1 VRPGTDSAGDPPTTG
16 GTDEAPVRP
25 VGGSF
30 SPDPAEVAG
39 SAVADPPVAPG
50 ATGSPATPDGGPSA
64 GAAPDGGPSDGAAP
78 VGGPAPSDPDA
89 ARPPNPPEEGGRG
102 TRRSLLPVV
111 LGALAV
117 VAIVAVLIVL
127 VVRTHDRSTPAAAP
141 AAPTSTPPATQARS
155 ADGSSQT
162 ELIHAIT
169 LLKSQYSY
177 LNTYGLVT
185 IPWLAQ
191 RSPTISWVTA
201 LTPVQQSSQ
210 VSLAITPQ
218 SALVATRSKDGACW
232 YVLDAEP
239 GASAITS
246 FQLPGPA
253 MYFNMQTGGGSCDGS
268 NPPMNGWGQTFPQP

>member
-1 VRPGTDSAGDPPTTG
+1 
-16 GTDEAPVRP
+16 
-25 VGGSF
+25 
-30 SPDPAEVAG
+30 
-39 SAVADPPVAPG
+39 
-50 ATGSPATPDGGPSA
+50 
-64 GAAPDGGPSDGAAP
+64 
-78 VGGPAPSDPDA
+78 
-89 ARPPNPPEEGGRG
+89 
-102 TRRSLLPVV
+102 
-111 LGALAV
+111 
-117 VAIVAVLIVL
+117 VAVLVVL
-127 VVRTHDRSTPAAAP
+127 VIRTHDRSTPAAAP
-141 AAPTSTPPATQARS
+141 VAPTASPPVPQVRS
-155 ADGSSQT
+155 VDRSSQT

-253 MYFNMQTGGGSCDGS
+253 MYFNMQTGDGSCDGS
-268 NPPMNGWGQTFPQP
+268 NPPMNGWGQTFPEP